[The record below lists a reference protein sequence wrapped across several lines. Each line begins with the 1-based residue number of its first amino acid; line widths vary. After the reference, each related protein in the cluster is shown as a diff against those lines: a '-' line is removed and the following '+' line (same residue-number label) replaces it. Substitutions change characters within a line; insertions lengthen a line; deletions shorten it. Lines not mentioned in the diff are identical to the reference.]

1 MKLYVRES
9 DSSYRI
15 ASNDEVI
22 DNAKSIIK
30 KKLMRVG
37 KVASP
42 NEAKEF
48 LMLQLGDLDHEV
60 FTCLF
65 LDNRHQILAFEE
77 LFNGTINSSAVY
89 PREVM
94 KRVLHHNAV
103 SVIFAHNHP
112 SGYIATS
119 SSDINVT
126 KVLVDALKLIDVSVL
141 DHIIVGK
148 GECSSMCEM
157 SLI

>member
-9 DSSYRI
+9 DSSYRV
-15 ASNDEVI
+15 ASSDEIV
-22 DNAKSIIK
+22 DNAKTIIK
-30 KKLMRVG
+30 KKLMRIG
-37 KVASP
+37 KVESP

-60 FTCLF
+60 FACLF
-65 LDNRHQILAFEE
+65 LDNRHQILSFEE

-112 SGYIATS
+112 SGYTTPS
-119 SSDINVT
+119 TSDINVT

>member
-9 DSSYRI
+9 DSSYRV
-15 ASNDEVI
+15 ASRDEI
-22 DNAKSIIK
+22 IENAKSIIK
-30 KKLMRVG
+30 KKLMRIG

-48 LMLQLGDLDHEV
+48 LMLQLGDLEHEV
-60 FTCLF
+60 FSCLF
-65 LDNRHQILAFEE
+65 LDNQHQIIAFEE

-112 SGYIATS
+112 SGYTTPS
-119 SSDINVT
+119 TSDINVT

-148 GECSSMCEM
+148 GECSSMCAM

>member
-9 DSSYRI
+9 DSSYRV
-15 ASNDEVI
+15 ASSDEIV

-37 KVASP
+37 KAASP

-48 LMLQLGDLDHEV
+48 LMMQLGDLEHEV
-60 FTCLF
+60 FACLF

-103 SVIFAHNHP
+103 AVIFAHNHP
-112 SGYIATS
+112 SGYTTPSTS
-119 SSDINVT
+119 YINVT

>member
-9 DSSYRI
+9 DSSYRV
-15 ASNDEVI
+15 ASGDEIV

-48 LMLQLGDLDHEV
+48 LMLQLGDLEHEV
-60 FTCLF
+60 FACLF

-77 LFNGTINSSAVY
+77 LFKGTINSSAVY

-112 SGYIATS
+112 SGYIAPST
-119 SSDINVT
+119 SDINIT
-126 KVLVDALKLIDVSVL
+126 KVLVDALKLIDVNVL

-148 GECSSMCEM
+148 GECLSMREM

>member
-9 DSSYRI
+9 DSYRV
-15 ASNDEVI
+15 ASSDEIV

-30 KKLMRVG
+30 KKLMRIG
-37 KVASP
+37 KVTSP

-48 LMLQLGDLDHEV
+48 LMLQLGDLEHEV
-60 FTCLF
+60 FACLF
-65 LDNRHQILAFEE
+65 LDNRHQILSFEE

-103 SVIFAHNHP
+103 AVIFAHNHP
-112 SGYIATS
+112 SGYIAPS
-119 SSDINVT
+119 ASDINIT

-148 GECSSMCEM
+148 GECLSMREM